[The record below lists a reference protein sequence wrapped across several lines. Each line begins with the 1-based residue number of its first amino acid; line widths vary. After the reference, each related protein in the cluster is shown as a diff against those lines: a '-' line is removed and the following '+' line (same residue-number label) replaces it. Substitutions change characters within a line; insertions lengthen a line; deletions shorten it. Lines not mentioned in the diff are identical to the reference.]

1 MPAPRKVC
9 GRDWLQAGFAYSA
22 KHVGGMRAVVAG
34 MDSGFQAT
42 HSRQPRPSGA

>member
-1 MPAPRKVC
+1 
-9 GRDWLQAGFAYSA
+9 LQARVAFSA
-22 KHVGGMRAVVAG
+22 KYVGGMRAVVAG